1 MFRICNIVQ
10 GCWWINNLD
19 SPNNYVCS
27 GWSQLSQSIAE
38 NSDIYSLLFRGSWD
52 PQIFLF
58 PCAKLRQNLLQGPL
72 QSLVSTRPMNPFYYV
87 IHISKTRF
95 WRQNMHFSFLLCY
108 RLFPKVLAQ
117 DTLPASR
124 YGMKNF
130 KHSEKNSQCKWTPQ
144 NWRRK
149 CCPLDLAIRTLLV
162 LQREMF

>member
-1 MFRICNIVQ
+1 MTHDKFCYSWVMFRICNIVQ

-72 QSLVSTRPMNPFYYV
+72 QSLVSTHPMNPFYYV

-95 WRQNMHFSFLLCY
+95 WRQSMHFSFLLCY
-108 RLFPKVLAQ
+108 RLFPKGISSGY
-117 DTLPASR
+117 TASL
-124 YGMKNF
+124 KIWDENF
-130 KHSEKNSQCKWTPQ
+130 
-144 NWRRK
+144 
-149 CCPLDLAIRTLLV
+149 
-162 LQREMF
+162 